1 MNLIN
6 EASPHFHGK
15 GSTQWIMGMV
25 CLSLLPTLVA
35 SVFLYG
41 LGAPLLVLV
50 CVATALVTEHVCCK
64 LMHRESTAGDL
75 SCVVTAMLFAFTLP
89 ADCGYFPA
97 ILGTVFAVA
106 VVKMLFGGIG
116 CNFANPAV
124 AGRVVYHAPPMPS
137 VAPRVPSPRHH
148 GPSARRH
155 HWRHPL
161 AMNAAGDAPYSYLEM
176 MFGLHAGALGE
187 TCIITLLAG
196 YVFLLVM
203 RVVDAWATVPFIA
216 TVAVITGIAGQD
228 ALYQVLSGG
237 LALGAFYMATDY
249 TTTPMTP
256 KGKIIFGI
264 GCGVITALV
273 RLFAAAPEGVAFS
286 ILFMNM
292 FTPLIDRY
300 TRPQPAGGVKHALV

>member
-25 CLSLLPTLVA
+25 CLSLVPTVVA
-35 SVFLYG
+35 SLFLYG
-41 LGAPLLVLV
+41 VGAPLLVLV
-50 CVATALVTEHVCCK
+50 CISTALVTEHLCCK
-64 LMHRESTAGDL
+64 IMHRESTAGDL
-75 SCVVTAMLFAFTLP
+75 SCVVTAMLLALTLP
-89 ADCGYFPA
+89 ANCSYFAA

-124 AGRVVYHAPPMPS
+124 AGRVFIM
-137 VAPRVPSPRHH
+137 VAL
-148 GPSARRH
+148 PSALASYPNVMGTPLDAITGAT
-155 HWRHPL
+155 PL
-161 AMNAAGDAPYSYLEM
+161 AMNASGAEPYSYLSM
-176 MFGLHAGALGE
+176 LLGQHAGALGE
-187 TCIITLLAG
+187 TCILTLLIG
-196 YVFLLVM
+196 YVFLLAV

-216 TVAVITGIAGQD
+216 TVALITGFAGQD
-228 ALYQVLSGG
+228 PLYQILSGG

-264 GCGVITALV
+264 GCGIVTALV
-273 RLFAAAPEGVAFS
+273 RLFASAPEGVAFS

>member
-50 CVATALVTEHVCCK
+50 CVATALVTEHVCCR
-64 LMHRESTAGDL
+64 LMNRESTAGDL

-97 ILGTVFAVA
+97 ILGTVFAIA

-124 AGRVVYHAPPMPS
+124 AARVFIMLAMPIALGAYPDIMGRPLDAITG
-137 VAPRVPSPRHH
+137 AT
-148 GPSARRH
+148 
-155 HWRHPL
+155 PL
-161 AMNAAGDAPYSYLEM
+161 AMNAAGDAPYSYMDM

-216 TVAVITGIAGQD
+216 TVAVITGFAGQD
-228 ALYQVLSGG
+228 AIYQVLSGG

-264 GCGVITALV
+264 GCGVIAALV

>member
-1 MNLIN
+1 
-6 EASPHFHGK
+6 
-15 GSTQWIMGMV
+15 
-25 CLSLLPTLVA
+25 
-35 SVFLYG
+35 
-41 LGAPLLVLV
+41 
-50 CVATALVTEHVCCK
+50 
-64 LMHRESTAGDL
+64 MHRESTAGDL

-124 AGRVVYHAPPMPS
+124 AGRVFIMLAMPI
-137 VAPRVPSPRHH
+137 ALGAYPDIMGRPLDAIT
-148 GPSARRH
+148 GAT
-155 HWRHPL
+155 PL
-161 AMNAAGDAPYSYLEM
+161 AMNAAGAEPYSYMDM
-176 MFGLHAGALGE
+176 MFGMHAGALGE

-196 YVFLLVM
+196 YVFLLVL

-216 TVAVITGIAGQD
+216 TVAVITGLAGQD
-228 ALYQVLSGG
+228 AIYQVLSGG

-273 RLFAAAPEGVAFS
+273 RLFASAPEGVAFS

>member
-50 CVATALVTEHVCCK
+50 CVATALVTEHVCCR
-64 LMHRESTAGDL
+64 LMNRESTVGDL

-89 ADCGYFPA
+89 ANCGYFPA
-97 ILGTVFAVA
+97 ILGTVFAIA

-124 AGRVVYHAPPMPS
+124 AARVFIMLAMPIALGAYPDIMGRPLDAITG
-137 VAPRVPSPRHH
+137 AT
-148 GPSARRH
+148 
-155 HWRHPL
+155 PL
-161 AMNAAGDAPYSYLEM
+161 AMNAAGDAPYSYMDM

-216 TVAVITGIAGQD
+216 TVAVITGFAGQD
-228 ALYQVLSGG
+228 AIYQVLSGG

>member
-41 LGAPLLVLV
+41 LGALLLVLV
-50 CVATALVTEHVCCK
+50 CVATALVTEHVCCR
-64 LMHRESTAGDL
+64 LMNRESTAGDL

-89 ADCGYFPA
+89 ANCGYFPA
-97 ILGTVFAVA
+97 ILGTVFAIA

-124 AGRVVYHAPPMPS
+124 AARVFVMLAMPIALGAYPDIMGRPLDAITG
-137 VAPRVPSPRHH
+137 AT
-148 GPSARRH
+148 
-155 HWRHPL
+155 PL
-161 AMNAAGDAPYSYLEM
+161 AMNAAGDAPYSYMDM

-196 YVFLLVM
+196 YMFLLVV

-216 TVAVITGIAGQD
+216 TVAVITGFAGQD
-228 ALYQVLSGG
+228 AIYQVLSGG

>member
-50 CVATALVTEHVCCK
+50 CVATALVTEHVCCC
-64 LMHRESTAGDL
+64 LMNRESTAGDL

-97 ILGTVFAVA
+97 ILGTVFAIA

-124 AGRVVYHAPPMPS
+124 AARVFIMLAMPIALGAYPDIMGRPLDAITG
-137 VAPRVPSPRHH
+137 AT
-148 GPSARRH
+148 
-155 HWRHPL
+155 PL
-161 AMNAAGDAPYSYLEM
+161 AMNAAGDAPYSYMDM

-203 RVVDAWATVPFIA
+203 RVVDAWATLPFIA
-216 TVAVITGIAGQD
+216 TVAVITGFAGQD
-228 ALYQVLSGG
+228 AIYQVLSGG

>member
-50 CVATALVTEHVCCK
+50 CVATALVTEHVCCR
-64 LMHRESTAGDL
+64 LMNRESTAGDL

-89 ADCGYFPA
+89 ANCGYFPA
-97 ILGTVFAVA
+97 ILGTVFAIA

-124 AGRVVYHAPPMPS
+124 AARVFVMLAMPIALGAYPDIMGRPLDAITG
-137 VAPRVPSPRHH
+137 AT
-148 GPSARRH
+148 
-155 HWRHPL
+155 PL
-161 AMNAAGDAPYSYLEM
+161 AMNAAGDAPYSYMDM

-216 TVAVITGIAGQD
+216 TVAVITGLAGQD
-228 ALYQVLSGG
+228 AIYQVLSGG

>member
-50 CVATALVTEHVCCK
+50 CVATALGPEPVCCR
-64 LMHRESTAGDL
+64 LMPRESPAGDL

-124 AGRVVYHAPPMPS
+124 AGRVFIMLAMPI
-137 VAPRVPSPRHH
+137 ALGAYPDIMGRPLDAIT
-148 GPSARRH
+148 GAT
-155 HWRHPL
+155 PL
-161 AMNAAGDAPYSYLEM
+161 AMNAAGDAPSSSM
-176 MFGLHAGALGE
+176 AKMVGLHAGALGE

-196 YVFLLVM
+196 YVFLLVL

-237 LALGAFYMATDY
+237 LALGACYMATDY

-256 KGKIIFGI
+256 KGKIVFGI

>member
-25 CLSLLPTLVA
+25 CLSLVPTLVA

-50 CVATALVTEHVCCK
+50 CVATALVTEHACCK

-124 AGRVVYHAPPMPS
+124 AGRVFIMLAMPIALGAYPD
-137 VAPRVPSPRHH
+137 VMGTPLDAIT
-148 GPSARRH
+148 GAT
-155 HWRHPL
+155 PL
-161 AMNAAGDAPYSYLEM
+161 AMNAAGAEPYSYLDM

-228 ALYQVLSGG
+228 AIYQVLSGG

-256 KGKIIFGI
+256 KGKIVFGI